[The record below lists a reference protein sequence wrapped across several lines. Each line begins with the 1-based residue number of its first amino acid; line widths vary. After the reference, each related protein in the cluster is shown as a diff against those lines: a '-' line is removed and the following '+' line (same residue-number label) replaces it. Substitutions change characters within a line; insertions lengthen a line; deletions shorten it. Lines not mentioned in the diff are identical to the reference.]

1 LNKIKKYIYDIT
13 QNYLDYI
20 SLSNNINLQYP
31 PPRKNKASTKE
42 ITDKNNKKNI
52 LKKYNHSKSLLTT
65 NNNKKKISSKDNL
78 IPRRKSFKLSKKI
91 TMAKFEKPKPNII
104 IQKTK
109 DNYKK
114 SEKSNIITQKTK
126 ENYKKKEKYFQEYL
140 TTAIEDM
147 DYDDALNRDNRK
159 FCEYFFETVKDKQ
172 VIANTFCAVD
182 QLKTRTIKIIIFIL
196 NIILY
201 FAVNGLFFSEDY
213 ISEVY
218 HLEEKEG
225 FFTFFPR
232 SINRFFYTTIVS
244 LIVGFIVECF
254 FVEEKKIKN
263 ILLREKEDKFNLKNE
278 IILIIKQIQKRYLAF
293 IIIVFIILFICLYY
307 LVCFNYVYPHMQMEW
322 IKSSIVIFFII
333 QIVSILTC
341 LLETILRFISFNC
354 KSERIYKISKLI
366 N

>member
-1 LNKIKKYIYDIT
+1 
-13 QNYLDYI
+13 
-20 SLSNNINLQYP
+20 
-31 PPRKNKASTKE
+31 
-42 ITDKNNKKNI
+42 
-52 LKKYNHSKSLLTT
+52 
-65 NNNKKKISSKDNL
+65 
-78 IPRRKSFKLSKKI
+78 
-91 TMAKFEKPKPNII
+91 MAKFEKPKPNII

-213 ISEVY
+213 ISELF
-218 HLEEKEG
+218 HSDEEEK
-225 FFTFFPR
+225 FFSFFSR
-232 SINRFFYTTIVS
+232 SIDRFFYAT
-244 LIVGFIVECF
+244 LVGTFIGIIMDCI
-254 FVEEKKIKN
+254 FVEEKKVKRVFIREQTDILKLKYQISLIIKN
-263 ILLREKEDKFNLKNE
+263 IKLNY
-278 IILIIKQIQKRYLAF
+278 LI
-293 IIIVFIILFICLYY
+293 FIILCFIISIFSWYY
-307 LVCFNYVYPHMQMEW
+307 INCFNNCYPGVKAEW
-322 IKSSIVIFFII
+322 IKSSITII
-333 QIVSILTC
+333 
-341 LLETILRFISFNC
+341 LLMQLLTILMAFLEAILRLISFKC
-354 KSERIYKISKLI
+354 KSEKIYKLKEII